1 MNGKSKQEIE
11 NAISQVM
18 TKFLKEQMGEE
29 AEAVITQVVGDTIIV
44 RFKGVLP
51 PAERH
56 LAKNQEG
63 KRLIREMKEKL
74 SESNTEQAQG
84 GIAVVLSEG
93 DSFERHFED
102 ALRVGSGLCKDN
114 NLDYSPVRLLAQ
126 MNIFDFL
133 TPPLGKIFLK
143 GYNA

>member
-1 MNGKSKQEIE
+1 MNGKLKQEIE

-29 AEAVITQVVGDTIIV
+29 AEAVITQVVGDTIII

-74 SESNTEQAQG
+74 IERAKPLLEVMIQNLTEAEV
-84 GIAVVLSEG
+84 IDIHSSFNVEADERIEIFTLS
-93 DSFERHFED
+93 
-102 ALRVGSGLCKDN
+102 KD
-114 NLDYSPVRLLAQ
+114 LEKACQV
-126 MNIFDFL
+126 
-133 TPPLGKIFLK
+133 
-143 GYNA
+143 

>member
-11 NAISQVM
+11 NEISQMM

-29 AEAVITQVVGDTIIV
+29 AETVITQVVGDTIIV

-63 KRLIREMKEKL
+63 KRLMREMKEKL
-74 SESNTEQAQG
+74 IILFSCRAQFVQHIG
-84 GIAVVLSEG
+84 STPYWQTDRRQLPVDLIRRPG
-93 DSFERHFED
+93 DAFPSAPAARPR
-102 ALRVGSGLCKDN
+102 A
-114 NLDYSPVRLLAQ
+114 
-126 MNIFDFL
+126 
-133 TPPLGKIFLK
+133 
-143 GYNA
+143 

>member
-29 AEAVITQVVGDTIIV
+29 AEAVITQIVGDTIIV

-63 KRLIREMKEKL
+63 ERLIRELKEKL
-74 SESNTEQAQG
+74 IEKAKPLLKVLIEKLTEAEVIDIHSSFDVEKDERIEIFTLNKDLEKVCQA
-84 GIAVVLSEG
+84 
-93 DSFERHFED
+93 
-102 ALRVGSGLCKDN
+102 
-114 NLDYSPVRLLAQ
+114 
-126 MNIFDFL
+126 
-133 TPPLGKIFLK
+133 
-143 GYNA
+143 

>member
-11 NAISQVM
+11 NEISQVM

-63 KRLIREMKEKL
+63 ERLIRELKEKL
-74 SESNTEQAQG
+74 IEKAKPLLKVLIEKLTEAE
-84 GIAVVLSEG
+84 IVDIHS
-93 DSFERHFED
+93 SFDVETGERIKIFT
-102 ALRVGSGLCKDN
+102 LNKD
-114 NLDYSPVRLLAQ
+114 
-126 MNIFDFL
+126 
-133 TPPLGKIFLK
+133 LGKASLS
-143 GYNA
+143 GSTNYEG